1 MNRIFRPIAKNIEQ
15 HHYGLRPKS
24 ELILEPQTLFFFFK
38 QNVIQMASEYQNMTL
53 RIDKNAPQSFKD
65 PSIQLKDGWIL
76 DFCDDMFSK
85 VVLTKV
91 SSNYAIR
98 WPNDSKWSWRLSC
111 PQRFQSE
118 NSGTCAIL
126 TRSHRLVQVWEE
138 FLDEI
143 LMS

>member
-1 MNRIFRPIAKNIEQ
+1 MDCEENMIYWVHSALWAEAPVRAHFRAPVII
-15 HHYGLRPKS
+15 
-24 ELILEPQTLFFFFK
+24 FFFN
-38 QNVIQMASEYQNMTL
+38 QNFIQMASEYQNMTL

-111 PQRFQSE
+111 PQWFQSE